1 MYFTGNLKVDPSE
14 ATKIEAVEPSG
25 VFKKLLSKLGG
36 GFNKKVEIE
45 TFTAVSIIQQLYRVL
60 KALKINN
67 VLKLS
72 HDDEV
77 IYEDTSDN
85 QNDLDLVVMQYELE
99 TNEIYSKDFK
109 LLTMTLEHELDDMK
123 YLVKVTVN
131 KHHDVGVYP
140 IEINVKGLNL
150 IDKFRSCDQQE
161 IKDLLK
167 KRGEKFVNFLNQ
179 IDFQFRRL
187 IAVDD
192 IKVEHD
198 VNLVIDQQDIE
209 TLKSEKERSSS
220 TNFTLESLLRDVGM
234 EVIPSKLTGSKSLE
248 KFFNKAWDSNHF
260 EFEQTTIK
268 KTSTSY
274 SSEKIVVTSQPDKEI
289 KEHKSIK
296 ELTIPLNIEIFKR

>member
-1 MYFTGNLKVDPSE
+1 MYFTGNLKIDPSE
-14 ATKIEAVEPSG
+14 ATKIEPIEPSG

-36 GFNKKVEIE
+36 EFNQKVEIE

-99 TNEIYSKDFK
+99 TNDIYSKDFK
-109 LLTMTLEHELDDMK
+109 QLTMTLEHELDSMK
-123 YLVKVTVN
+123 YLIKVTVT
-131 KHHDVGVYP
+131 KHHDVGEYP

-150 IDKFRSCDQQE
+150 IDEFHSSNQQE
-161 IKDLLK
+161 IKNTLK
-167 KRGEKFVNFLNQ
+167 KRGEKFVYFLNQ

-209 TLKSEKERSSS
+209 TLKPEKGRSNSGLS
-220 TNFTLESLLRDVGM
+220 LEKLLKDVGM
-234 EVIPSKLTGSKSLE
+234 EVIPSKLTKGKSLE
-248 KFFNKAWDSNHF
+248 KLFAKGWDF
-260 EFEQTTIK
+260 EHFEQTTIK
-268 KTSTSY
+268 KTSRSY
-274 SSEKIVVTSQPDKEI
+274 SSERIVISNVSDKEI
-289 KEHKSIK
+289 KKRESNK